1 MARPLPGETGPSQD
15 RDMHY
20 KLHSTKGGQ
29 IPSVRCKACLDNPP
43 IRFNASIVKEIER
56 LVEESGIWT
65 LEETMGCGNDD
76 CENHHRPVASTP
88 TCTGGVA
95 SRNPAWA
102 SFDGRVD
109 PFEINSQAARSGE
122 LKLAEPFREYA
133 QYWLAGDELGGNR
146 AIFRAV
152 NNFVFV
158 GEDGATLA
166 MRLDFARQ
174 PLDFEDIL
182 WPGQRV
188 PRPKRVRRRGK
199 RLLQPELLKRLRT
212 EGATIP
218 CQDTSLLVYCPFRRD
233 DKLELPWLNT

>member
-1 MARPLPGETGPSQD
+1 MMKDRIAKREKHGKREDEWVTHPLPTLNEPEKTMSWLTADPD
-15 RDMHY
+15 LDENRMADMFLREGLGVIDNVLL
-20 KLHSTKGGQ
+20 K
-29 IPSVRCKACLDNPP
+29 VRRLYNAVERPIDTADGNKAVWHGYAP
-43 IRFNASIVKEIER
+43 
-56 LVEESGIWT
+56 
-65 LEETMGCGNDD
+65 
-76 CENHHRPVASTP
+76 H
-88 TCTGGVA
+88 
-95 SRNPAWA
+95 NPAMI
-102 SFDGRVD
+102 
-109 PFEINSQAARSGE
+109 EKH
-122 LKLAEPFREYA
+122 L
-133 QYWLAGDELGGNR
+133 

-166 MRLDFARQ
+166 MRLGFARQ
-174 PLDFEDIL
+174 PLDFEDIV